1 MASWFYTDRESIQ
14 QGPIDDSTLLGLN
27 RNGDINAKSLVW
39 QEGLPEWTSFRTV
52 AGNLYRD
59 PEADF
64 PLEIGVCAH
73 SGQIYPVS
81 EMIPYGDAL
90 IGPEHKAVFVQS
102 LMETGAV
109 KVEDAT
115 AKKFDYLGFWW
126 RVLASVLDYMIKMIP
141 SWICM
146 IPYYVAAV
154 SGGFAMTGENTD
166 DVFAG
171 WNLVMVICYGL
182 GLLAILAVSIFY
194 ETWMVGKYQGTLG
207 KLIIGAKVVN
217 PDGSRLTY
225 KRAFFRWLAKKPL
238 NYLILFLPSTF
249 GFAAVVGGL
258 AALDLGGDNESSA
271 FVLAMITG
279 MFVYASL
286 LGLCAGVYWMAAF
299 DLEKR
304 ALHDRLLG
312 TRVVRK

>member
-1 MASWFYTDRESIQ
+1 MASWFYTDREAIQ
-14 QGPIDDSTLLGLN
+14 QGPIDDSTLLDLN

-39 QEGLPEWTSFRTV
+39 QEGLPEWTSFRAV

-59 PEADF
+59 SESDVPV
-64 PLEIGVCAH
+64 EIGVCAH

-81 EMIPYGDAL
+81 EMIPYGEAL
-90 IGPEHKAVFVQS
+90 IGPEHKEVFVQT

-109 KVEDAT
+109 RVEDAT
-115 AKKFDYLGFWW
+115 AKKFDYVGFWW

-146 IPYYVAAV
+146 IPYYVAAF
-154 SGGFAMTGENTD
+154 SGGLSMTGDNAED
-166 DVFAG
+166 IFAG
-171 WNLVMVICYGL
+171 WSVVMMICYGL
-182 GLLAILAVSIFY
+182 GVLAILAVSIFY

-225 KRAFFRWLAKKPL
+225 KRAFFRWLVKKPL
-238 NYLILFLPSTF
+238 NYLILFLPSTL

-258 AALDLGGDNESSA
+258 AALDLGGDDESSA
-271 FVLAMITG
+271 FVLAMLTG
-279 MFVYASL
+279 IFVYAAL
-286 LGLCAGVYWMAAF
+286 LGLCAGIYWMAAF
-299 DLEKR
+299 DSEKR
-304 ALHDRLLG
+304 TFHDRLLG